1 MSDESSVIFNIQRFC
16 VHDGPGIRTT
26 VFLKGCPLRCQWCD
40 NPESMNPVP
49 ELGFASARCNECG
62 KCAGACP
69 EGAIEVDDDGIP
81 IIDRKRCTACGECVS
96 VCIPEALAIYGKS
109 RTLDEV
115 VEEARK
121 DEGFYGLDGG
131 VTVSGGEPL
140 AQPSFVTAL
149 LKRCHLAGISTAIET
164 SGYAPQESLKQI
176 LNVTDIVMFDLKHMD
191 SVEHRKL
198 TGKSNERILKNARL
212 VAGLPNVQFRMPLI
226 PGKNSSLENI
236 QATAEFLREIQGA
249 EASLELMPYHR
260 LGKGKYEALG
270 RIYPLEN
277 LGSLE
282 PELIESV
289 QKSFEK
295 LGVRCL
301 VSR

>member
-1 MSDESSVIFNIQRFC
+1 MSNESAVIFNIQRFC

-40 NPESMNPVP
+40 NPESMNSVP
-49 ELGFASARCNECG
+49 ELGFAAARCNKCG
-62 KCAGACP
+62 KCAGVCP
-69 EGAIEVDDDGIP
+69 EGAIEVDDDGMP
-81 IIDRKRCTACGECVS
+81 GIDRKRCTACGECVP
-96 VCIPEALAIYGKS
+96 VCIPEALAIYGK
-109 RTLDEV
+109 RWTLDEV

-121 DEGFYGLDGG
+121 DEGFYGSDGG

-164 SGYAPQESLKQI
+164 SGYAPRESLKQV
-176 LNVTDIVMFDLKHMD
+176 LNETDVVMFDLKHMD

-198 TGKSNERILKNARL
+198 TGKSNESILKNARL
-212 VAGLPNVQFRMPLI
+212 VAGRPHVQFRIPLI
-226 PGKNSSLENI
+226 PGKNSDPENI
-236 QATAEFLREIQGA
+236 RATAEFLREMQGT
-249 EASLELMPYHR
+249 EASIELMPYHR

-270 RIYPLEN
+270 RPYPLED
-277 LGSLE
+277 LGSLDT
-282 PELIESV
+282 ELVESV
-289 QKSFEK
+289 QQAFEQF
-295 LGVRCL
+295 GVRCL